1 MPGWVQFDRPQR
13 CWFWLLY
20 SCVHRCAA
28 AAQCHALRAGACVR
42 FVARAEGCRATASV
56 LQDASY
62 SFFWCRLTP
71 RSGAQPSPIRGRLG
85 RGLVGSTVG
94 STRP

>member
-28 AAQCHALRAGACVR
+28 AAALTRAVGMLAVR
-42 FVARAEGCRATASV
+42 LGLRLLASV
-56 LQDASY
+56 LQDAR
-62 SFFWCRLTP
+62 C
-71 RSGAQPSPIRGRLG
+71 
-85 RGLVGSTVG
+85 V
-94 STRP
+94 

>member
-28 AAQCHALRAGACVR
+28 AAALP
-42 FVARAEGCRATASV
+42 RAEGARGRAAVPGSANASV
-56 LQDASY
+56 LQHASY
-62 SFFWCRLTP
+62 SFYWVSITT
-71 RSGAQPSPIRGRLG
+71 RSWAQP
-85 RGLVGSTVG
+85 
-94 STRP
+94 